1 MKKAKTVLNKKNV
14 RPTAMRLLVY
24 KALSENKIAI
34 SLTDLENNLETA
46 DRTTLYRTIKT
57 FEEQG
62 IVHPI
67 EDGTGIKKYAL
78 CTPYCNAEEHK
89 DLHLHFHC
97 NLCEETSCLTE
108 YSIPKINL
116 PEHYIAREV
125 NFTVAGICNKC
136 NQP

>member
-1 MKKAKTVLNKKNV
+1 MKEVESILHDKNV

-24 KALSENKIAI
+24 QILSENKNAI
-34 SLTDLENNLETA
+34 SLTDIENQLKTA

-67 EDGTGIKKYAL
+67 EDGTGITKYAL
-78 CTPYCNAEEHK
+78 CAAYCNADKHK

-97 NLCEETSCLTE
+97 KVCEETTCLTE
-108 YSIPKINL
+108 YSIPQISI
-116 PEHYIAREV
+116 PEGYITEDI
-125 NFTVAGICNKC
+125 NFTVSGVCKKC
-136 NQP
+136 NQG